1 MIPTPQ
7 GVGGFCVYGSVDE
20 DIPVKREVIEMTD
33 DETGATGTF
42 WHAENPITFIE
53 EENNV

>member
-1 MIPTPQ
+1 MTPAPQ
-7 GVGGFCVYGSVDE
+7 GAGVFAYIEDE
-20 DIPVKREVIEMTD
+20 NIPIKREVIEMTD
-33 DETGATGTF
+33 DETGTTGTF